1 MNIRANSAAI
11 ATVALFA
18 AVALIATASIRPH
31 QASAQSIQLSLESIN
46 AFHNAAAINP
56 AIIGASTDAAIYPDA
71 AKLQAKHVLVS
82 NLTTGQVLFDKDSL
96 AIQPLASLAKL
107 MTAIT
112 AKEIAK
118 SWAKPPQRIKL
129 VAKSGAYTAADREVA
144 AGGYMKYDDL
154 ISYMLLSSSNFAAQS
169 LANNIM
175 PYSSF
180 MSYVNFTAKKLGLAN
195 SRFINA
201 SGLTN
206 DDGTLST
213 GNAVDVMK
221 TLGIIVTK
229 YPELATATRSE
240 DAVIKTSTGKLI
252 NIDNT
257 NKSLEKIKGIFLGKT
272 GYTDEAGGNLAIV
285 LELNGSYYG
294 IVVLGSTLEGRFS
307 DVEYLASLIPA
318 NR

>member
-1 MNIRANSAAI
+1 MWPLP
-11 ATVALFA
+11 T
-18 AVALIATASIRPH
+18 
-31 QASAQSIQLSLESIN
+31 SAQSLQLSIESPN
-46 AFHNAAAINP
+46 AFHTNAAINP
-56 AIIGASTDAAIYPDA
+56 AVISASTDSAIYPDPT
-71 AKLQAKHVLVS
+71 KLEAKHILVT
-82 NLTTGQVLFDKDSL
+82 NLTTGQTLFDKDSL
-96 AIQPLASLAKL
+96 TVRPLASLSKL

-118 SWAKPPQRIKL
+118 TWVNPPKKIKL

-175 PYSSF
+175 PYTSF
-180 MSYVNFTAKKLGLAN
+180 ISYMNFTARKLGLTN
-195 SRFINA
+195 SKFVTA

-206 DDGTLST
+206 DNGSSSVGT
-213 GNAVDVMK
+213 AQDVMK
-221 TLGIIVTK
+221 TLGVIVTK

-240 DAVIKTSTGKLI
+240 DAVIKTSSGKII

-294 IVVLGSTLEGRFS
+294 IVVLGSTIQGRFN
-307 DVEYLASLIPA
+307 DVEYLASLIPE

>member
-1 MNIRANSAAI
+1 MAI
-11 ATVALFA
+11 AA
-18 AVALIATASIRPH
+18 ATALLLMSPMHTSAQSLELSIESANAF
-31 QASAQSIQLSLESIN
+31 QASA
-46 AFHNAAAINP
+46 AVNP
-56 AIIGASTDAAIYPDA
+56 AVIGASTDAAVYPDT
-71 AKLQAKHVLVS
+71 AKLKARHVLVT
-82 NLTTGQVLFDKDSL
+82 NLTTGQTLFDKDSVT
-96 AIQPLASLAKL
+96 IQPLASLSKL

-118 SWAKPPQRIKL
+118 TWANPPQRIKL
-129 VAKSGAYTAADREVA
+129 ISKGAAYTAADREVA

-180 MSYVNFTAKKLGLAN
+180 ISYMNFTARKLGITN
-195 SRFINA
+195 SKFVTA

-206 DDGTLST
+206 DDGTSSL
-213 GNAVDVMK
+213 GNAQDVMK
-221 TLGIIVTK
+221 TLGIIVSK

-240 DAVIKTSTGKLI
+240 DAVIKTSSGKI
-252 NIDNT
+252 IKIDNT

-294 IVVLGSTLEGRFS
+294 IVVLGSTIEGRFS
-307 DVEYLASLIPA
+307 DVEYLASLIPS